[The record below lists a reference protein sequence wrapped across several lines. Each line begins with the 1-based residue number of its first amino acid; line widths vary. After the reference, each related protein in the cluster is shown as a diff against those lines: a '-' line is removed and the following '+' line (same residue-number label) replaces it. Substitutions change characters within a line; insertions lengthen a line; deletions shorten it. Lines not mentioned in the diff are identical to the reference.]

1 VSAYPLMLEGTALRA
16 LVVGGGSVATRK
28 ARALLDAGATVRLV
42 APRIDEALR
51 SLDSVRLALAMREYA
66 PDDIAD
72 ALLVI
77 AATSS
82 RAVNAQVAEDAR
94 ARGRLVN
101 VTDAPAD
108 GNCVTPATH
117 RAGNLVVAVAAAG
130 VPPAARRI
138 RDSIAARYGESYAH
152 AVAELATIRT
162 GLLADDQRARWAD
175 VVDEVVGPDFC
186 ETVERGMFADR
197 VAPWR

>member
-1 VSAYPLMLEGTALRA
+1 MSAYPLMLEGTALRA

-42 APRIDEALR
+42 APQIDEALR
-51 SLDSVRLALAMREYA
+51 TLDSVRLALARREYA
-66 PDDIAD
+66 SDDIAD

-82 RAVNAQVAEDAR
+82 RAVNARVADDAR

-101 VTDAPAD
+101 VADAPAD

-117 RAGNLVVAVAAAG
+117 RVGDLVVAVTAAG

-152 AVAELATIRT
+152 AVADLATIRS
-162 GLLADDQRARWAD
+162 GLLSEDQRERWA
-175 VVDEVVGPDFC
+175 VIVDEVVGADFC
-186 ETVERGMFADR
+186 ETVERGRFADR